1 MKFLG
6 ATSLKKLSPAE
17 RTGIAA
23 LALAILALPFHPPLS
38 AIPLAIFVILCFTAP
53 LLPGVGFFVPI
64 VSRGRTD
71 KRAVAITFDDGPD
84 PASTPALLDLLS
96 KYGAKATFY
105 VTGRRA
111 RKYPDLVRKIISHGH
126 TIGNHTY
133 RHDNFI
139 MVKSTK
145 ALKMEIVR
153 TQQVLQELGIF
164 PLTFRPPVGV
174 TSPKLAP
181 VLEEVG
187 MFAVNF
193 SRRAG
198 DRGNRQIMAL
208 ANRILKGLRPGDI
221 IMLHDIPPPSA
232 SAGQWLAEVDRM
244 LTGIREMRLEILPL
258 AMLIDRPVMGEPE
271 TAITGGHEA

>member
-1 MKFLG
+1 MK
-6 ATSLKKLSPAE
+6 SLWSMNLKTLTPAE
-17 RTGIAA
+17 RTGIIAIACA
-23 LALAILALPFHPPLS
+23 LVVLPFFPRFS
-38 AIPLAIFVILCFTAP
+38 AVPLAVFLILCFTAP
-53 LLPGVGFFVPI
+53 FLPAYGFFLPV

-84 PASTPALLDLLS
+84 PESTPALLHLLS
-96 KYGAKATFY
+96 KYDAKATFY

-111 RKYPDLVRKIISHGH
+111 GKYPDLIRKIISGGH

-139 MVKSTK
+139 MAKSIK
-145 ALKMEIVR
+145 AIKLEIEK
-153 TQQVLQELGIF
+153 TQQVLQELGIS

-187 MFAVNF
+187 MYAVNF

-198 DRGNRQIMAL
+198 DRGNRQIRAL
-208 ANRILKGLRPGDI
+208 ADKILKRLRPGDI
-221 IMLHDIPPPSA
+221 IMLHDIEPPNGA
-232 SAGQWLAEVDRM
+232 SAGHWLAEVDRM
-244 LTGIREMRLEILPL
+244 LKGIRELNLEVLPL
-258 AMLIDRPVMGEPE
+258 ANLIDRPVMENAGPLK
-271 TAITGGHEA
+271 